1 MPRLDIKGASDSTFK
16 EARHCPNTLVWVIKE
31 VIMACILLQEDL

>member
-16 EARHCPNTLVWVIKE
+16 EAGHSPYTLVWVIKE
-31 VIMACILLQEDL
+31 VIMTCILLQEDL